1 VKRGNTALKRVVSV
15 ASVAAMAIAGAV
27 LAAPAASA
35 APTALT
41 PTLIRSTPIADAGLI
56 DAATGDLITAA
67 SGYSATADYA
77 TRTTGNVPTIGVG
90 TAAGSGFQ
98 VAVVPGAALGP
109 DGGTFDVT
117 IANATLVGTPTAT
130 VTKSPV
136 STKNAT
142 AAPGLDLVSGIANSA
157 KVLGIT
163 QGTAAAVDP
172 AAAASLSSTNVTTSV
187 STTGGVSTLT
197 LTLPGN
203 TNGTPAAPTADYAYL
218 VTVSGVNLSVANNST
233 PVAVTAGIGANKTT
247 IAYVSPF
254 SVSVAKDA
262 AYTAASKTA
271 VTLPDVTVTQTSTNG
286 FSATAVTLGVSG
298 TAAVTGVDPSFSI
311 AANTAKATPSS
322 TLGLNGLSAGAAYT
336 IPAGTAV
343 TTTPSTLDSTRFTS
357 ITFSGV
363 SVIGAKAGSDIKVSL
378 AAPTVGSGDAGA
390 WAKTPA
396 QSDKVS
402 VTISAGSSVPRL
414 AGDSRDATAEA
425 IAKKLVSEGN
435 GTNVILAN
443 GTDLKNGADA
453 LSANFLAGAEKV
465 NGTNAPILLT
475 TGADTLPAG
484 TVDALNYLFKN
495 SAGNKG
501 VVNIFVFGKVDS
513 VTAKAAEQ
521 AESLV
526 KAAVNGVVTK
536 VNVTRVAGDDRY
548 ETSAATV
555 TQAVADNASAVKSYD
570 LGSGSLKTAF
580 LASGKVNA
588 DALAAGGFSA
598 GAGIPVLLAD
608 GDAANADVA
617 SAIKSAGI
625 QQVIVLG
632 GSDRIT
638 DKTTDALKADQGV
651 KNVIRVAGTGSSGRY
666 NTAALLNTL
675 AHTAATD
682 GLGVGW
688 GTGSVYL
695 ANAMSGSASGF
706 ADALTVGP
714 LAGQTTS
721 VVLTVPQSAL
731 PDLTKSFLTT
741 NKANLTSITALGK
754 TDRIADSV
762 VSAAQAAIQQ

>member
-1 VKRGNTALKRVVSV
+1 MKRGNTALKRVVSV

-35 APTALT
+35 APAALT

-56 DAATGDLITAA
+56 DPATGDLITAA
-67 SGYSATADYA
+67 TGYGATATYA
-77 TRTTGNVPTIGVG
+77 TSTTGNVPTIGVG
-90 TAAGSGFQ
+90 TAAGSSFQ
-98 VAVVPGAALGP
+98 VAVVPGAALTAE
-109 DGGTFDVT
+109 GGTFDVT
-117 IANATLVGTPTAT
+117 FSNNATLVGTPTAT
-130 VTKSPV
+130 VTATPV
-136 STKNAT
+136 LEAVV
-142 AAPGLDLVSGIANSA
+142 APGDHNGLDEVTGIANSA

-163 QGTAAAVDP
+163 QGTAAKADTT
-172 AAAASLSSTNVTTSV
+172 AGTTLSSTSVTTSV

-197 LTLPGN
+197 LTLPG
-203 TNGTPAAPTADYAYL
+203 TTTATPAAGYAYL
-218 VTVSGVNLSVANNST
+218 VTVSGVNLSVANNVA
-233 PVAVTAGIGANKTT
+233 PGAVTAGIGANMTT
-247 IAYVSPF
+247 VAYVSPF

-262 AYTAASKTA
+262 SYTATSKTA

-286 FSATAVTLGVSG
+286 FSATPVTLGVSG

-322 TLGLNGLSAGAAYT
+322 TLGLNGLAAGAAYT

-378 AAPTVGSGDAGA
+378 AAPKVATSGDAGA

-396 QSDKVS
+396 QSATWS

-414 AGDSRDATAEA
+414 AGDSRYATAELV
-425 IAKKLVSEGN
+425 AKKLVTEGN
-435 GTNVILAN
+435 GTNIILAN
-443 GTDLKNGADA
+443 GLTVKNGADA
-453 LSANFLAGAEKV
+453 LSANFLAGVEKV
-465 NGTNAPILLT
+465 NGANAPILLT
-475 TGADTLPAG
+475 DSSDVLPAA

-501 VVNIFVFGKVDS
+501 VVNVFVFGKVDS
-513 VTAKAAEQ
+513 VSAAAAAQ
-521 AESLV
+521 AESV
-526 KAAVNGVVTK
+526 IKAAVNGVVTK
-536 VNVTRVAGDDRY
+536 VNVTRVAGDNRY
-548 ETSAATV
+548 ETSAATL
-555 TQAVADNASAVKSYD
+555 TQAVADNASAVKSFD

-598 GAGIPVLLAD
+598 GAGIPVLSAD
-608 GDAANADVA
+608 GDAADAAVA
-617 SAIKSAGI
+617 TAIKSAGI
-625 QQVIVLG
+625 QQIIVLG
-632 GSDRIT
+632 STDRIT
-638 DKTTDALKADQGV
+638 DKATDALKADNGV

-695 ANAMSGSASGF
+695 ANAMSGAASGF

-741 NKANLTSITALGK
+741 NKANLTSVTALGK

-762 VSAAQAAIQQ
+762 VTAAQAAIL